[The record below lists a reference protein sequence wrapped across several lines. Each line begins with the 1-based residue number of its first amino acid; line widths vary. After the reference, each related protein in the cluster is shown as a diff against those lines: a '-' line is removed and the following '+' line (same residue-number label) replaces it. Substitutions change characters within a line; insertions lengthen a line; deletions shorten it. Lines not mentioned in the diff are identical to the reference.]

1 MRQWSAFVVVLLFA
15 VALAGCGRDLAGTY
29 HPDVRLQEGKQESS
43 DPGYTLADV
52 REKLRAEP
60 RSIILKSDGRY
71 EMRDA
76 DFVEMGNW
84 RVKGDTLFLR
94 GDVSN
99 GVNIQPALQ
108 QDRTFHVSALGK
120 IIDEG
125 SYGHYNLELV
135 YERE

>member
-1 MRQWSAFVVVLLFA
+1 MRYFFARVLILLSVFA
-15 VALAGCGRDLAGTY
+15 LLGCGRDLAGTY
-29 HPDVRLQEGKQESS
+29 HPEVRLQEGKQEST

-52 REKLRAEP
+52 QEKLRAEP
-60 RSIILKSDGRY
+60 RTIVLKSDGRY

-76 DFVEMGNW
+76 DFVEMGKW
-84 RVKGDTLFLR
+84 RARGDMVYLR

-108 QDRTFHVSALGK
+108 QDRTFRLSPLGK
-120 IIDEG
+120 LIDEG
-125 SYGHYNLELV
+125 AYGHYNLELV